1 MAATYQI
8 TYWFTCSKCG
18 AMLQVNEEQANGH
31 IAIKCN
37 LRDCNFYAS
46 GYVRPL
52 ISTTQA
58 YRKNEVPSRLLD

>member
-1 MAATYQI
+1 
-8 TYWFTCSKCG
+8 
-18 AMLQVNEEQANGH
+18 MLQVNEEQANGH